1 MEYKEIIT
9 LIKRAINRIQSNINR
24 YYEYDSRLALID
36 LGKEL
41 RQIEAIIDEA
51 YLLNKISK
59 NSFYLLRKWYLR
71 FEQNLLCSKLYR

>member
-9 LIKRAINRIQSNINR
+9 LIKRAIKRIQANIIR
-24 YYEYDSRLALID
+24 YNEYESRLALID
-36 LGKEL
+36 IGKEL

-59 NSFYLLRKWYLR
+59 NSFYLLRKWYIR
-71 FEQNLLCSKLYR
+71 FDHKLLDSII

>member
-1 MEYKEIIT
+1 MEYKDT
-9 LIKRAINRIQSNINR
+9 LDLIKRAINRIQNNINR
-24 YYEYDSRLALID
+24 YKEYDSRLALID

-41 RQIEAIIDEA
+41 RQIEAIIDES

-71 FEQNLLCSKLYR
+71 FEHKLLDSII

>member
-1 MEYKEIIT
+1 MEYKEILT
-9 LIKRAINRIQSNINR
+9 LIKRAINRIETNINR
-24 YYEYDSRLALID
+24 YNEYESRLALID

-59 NSFYLLRKWYLR
+59 NSFYLLRKWFLR
-71 FEQNLLCSKLYR
+71 FEHNLLSSII

>member
-1 MEYKEIIT
+1 MEYKEILT
-9 LIKRAINRIQSNINR
+9 LIKRAIERIQGNIHR
-24 YYEYDSRLALID
+24 YNEYDSRLALID

-71 FEQNLLCSKLYR
+71 FERNLLNSII

>member
-1 MEYKEIIT
+1 MEYKEILT
-9 LIKRAINRIQSNINR
+9 LIKRAINRIQTNIIR
-24 YYEYDSRLALID
+24 YNEYDSRLALID

-41 RQIEAIIDEA
+41 RQIEAIIDEG

-71 FEQNLLCSKLYR
+71 FEHNLLSSII

>member
-1 MEYKEIIT
+1 MEYKEILT
-9 LIKRAINRIQSNINR
+9 LIKRAINRIQTNINW
-24 YYEYDSRLALID
+24 YNEYESKLALID

-59 NSFYLLRKWYLR
+59 NSFYLLRNWYLR
-71 FEQNLLCSKLYR
+71 FEHKLLDSII

>member
-1 MEYKEIIT
+1 MEYKEILT
-9 LIKRAINRIQSNINR
+9 LIKRAINRIQTNINR
-24 YYEYDSRLALID
+24 YNEYDSRLALID

-71 FEQNLLCSKLYR
+71 FEHNLLSTII

>member
-1 MEYKEIIT
+1 MEYKEILT
-9 LIKRAINRIQSNINR
+9 LIKRAINRIETNINR
-24 YYEYDSRLALID
+24 YNEYDSRLALID

-59 NSFYLLRKWYLR
+59 NSFYLLRKWFLR
-71 FEQNLLCSKLYR
+71 FEHNLLSSII

>member
-1 MEYKEIIT
+1 MEYKEILT
-9 LIKRAINRIQSNINR
+9 LIKRAIERIQANIIR
-24 YYEYDSRLALID
+24 YNEYDSRLALID

-71 FEQNLLCSKLYR
+71 FEHNLLNSII

>member
-1 MEYKEIIT
+1 MEYKEILT
-9 LIKRAINRIQSNINR
+9 LIKRAINRIQTNINR
-24 YYEYDSRLALID
+24 YNEYDSRLALID

-59 NSFYLLRKWYLR
+59 NSFYLLRKWFLR
-71 FEQNLLCSKLYR
+71 FEHNLLSSII

>member
-1 MEYKEIIT
+1 MEYKEILT
-9 LIKRAINRIQSNINR
+9 LIKRAINRIQTNINR
-24 YYEYDSRLALID
+24 SNEYDSRLALID

-59 NSFYLLRKWYLR
+59 NSFYLLRKWFLR
-71 FEQNLLCSKLYR
+71 FEHNLLSSII

>member
-1 MEYKEIIT
+1 MEYKEILT
-9 LIKRAINRIQSNINR
+9 LIKRAINRIQTNINW
-24 YYEYDSRLALID
+24 YNEYESRLALID

-59 NSFYLLRKWYLR
+59 NSFYLLRNWYLR
-71 FEQNLLCSKLYR
+71 FEHKLLDSII

>member
-1 MEYKEIIT
+1 MEYKEILT
-9 LIKRAINRIQSNINR
+9 LIKRAINRIQTNIIR
-24 YYEYDSRLALID
+24 YNEYDSRLALID

-41 RQIEAIIDEA
+41 RQIEAIIDEG

-71 FEQNLLCSKLYR
+71 FERKLLDSII

>member
-1 MEYKEIIT
+1 MEYKEILT
-9 LIKRAINRIQSNINR
+9 LIKRAINRIQTNINR
-24 YYEYDSRLALID
+24 YNEYDSRLALID

-59 NSFYLLRKWYLR
+59 NSFYLLRKWFLR
-71 FEQNLLCSKLYR
+71 FEHDLLSSII

>member
-1 MEYKEIIT
+1 MEYKEILT
-9 LIKRAINRIQSNINR
+9 LIKRAIERIQCSIHR
-24 YYEYDSRLALID
+24 YNEYDSRLALID

-41 RQIEAIIDEA
+41 RQIEAIIDEG

-71 FEQNLLCSKLYR
+71 FEHKLLDSII

>member
-9 LIKRAINRIQSNINR
+9 LIKRAINRIQTNINF
-24 YYEYDSRLALID
+24 YNEYESRLALID
-36 LGKEL
+36 IGKEL

-71 FEQNLLCSKLYR
+71 FEHNLLSSII

>member
-1 MEYKEIIT
+1 MEYKEILT
-9 LIKRAINRIQSNINR
+9 LIKRAIKRIQTNINR
-24 YYEYDSRLALID
+24 YNEYDSRLALID

-71 FEQNLLCSKLYR
+71 FEHNLLSSII

>member
-1 MEYKEIIT
+1 MEYKEILT
-9 LIKRAINRIQSNINR
+9 LIKRAINRIQTNINR
-24 YYEYDSRLALID
+24 YNEYDSRLALID

-71 FEQNLLCSKLYR
+71 FEHNLLDSII

>member
-1 MEYKEIIT
+1 MEYKEILT
-9 LIKRAINRIQSNINR
+9 LIKRAINRIQTNINW
-24 YYEYDSRLALID
+24 YNEYESRLALID

-59 NSFYLLRKWYLR
+59 NGFYLLRNWYLR
-71 FEQNLLCSKLYR
+71 FEYKLLDSII